1 MRCNGPLHYDV
12 TMCKCNVMIIKSI
25 RMSHKETVITKFDD
39 YVPHQS
45 AEDKQ
50 QDCESQREEPP

>member
-1 MRCNGPLHYDV
+1 MRCNSLYITMS

-25 RMSHKETVITKFDD
+25 RMSHKETVITKFGD

-45 AEDKQ
+45 AEK
-50 QDCESQREEPP
+50 

>member
-1 MRCNGPLHYDV
+1 MRCNGRYITMQ

-45 AEDKQ
+45 AE
-50 QDCESQREEPP
+50 R